1 MPAGACAVRAIAWLV
16 GAGIGARGGFFF
28 EDRPTPVLRVF
39 GAPVP
44 AALPH
49 WEGPPGEEQWVDFIT
64 PAPLLFAASN
74 IAILALLAGLPV
86 GLMFLLRLV
95 LVGLF
100 ARLTRRSACNR

>member
-1 MPAGACAVRAIAWLV
+1 MRDASPVIFAVTVLLAFADAGSVRLFRRRRAGRGLCCALAIAWLV

-49 WEGPPGEEQWVDFIT
+49 WEGR
-64 PAPLLFAASN
+64 
-74 IAILALLAGLPV
+74 PV
-86 GLMFLLRLV
+86 KSSG
-95 LVGLF
+95 
-100 ARLTRRSACNR
+100 